1 MTSASFVQVRQVVV
15 GVPEV
20 APAAQ
25 RAQECLGLAPG
36 FADPLLEEIG
46 MADEC
51 MVLGDGRGFLE
62 YVAPLRPD
70 AGLQR
75 WLDRGAGAPGGY
87 ALSVQVSSLAPY
99 LPRLE
104 ALGVVVVA
112 DVEAYGYRLLQLHPK
127 KVGLLLELDEVPD
140 PDAWFWDSLPKEH
153 PADPQVDS
161 FASLEITSADPA
173 ASSALWA
180 ELFDVPVV
188 DSTIVLGSL
197 PITFVAGERAMI
209 SGIGLT
215 RSAGARLDAG
225 SVELDGVR
233 LDLR

>member
-1 MTSASFVQVRQVVV
+1 VTSAFTQVRQVVV

-51 MVLGDGRGFLE
+51 MVLGDGRSFLE
-62 YVAPLRPD
+62 YVAPTRPD

-104 ALGVVVVA
+104 ALGIAVVA

-140 PDAWFWDSLPKEH
+140 PDAWFWDSLEKQH
-153 PADPQVDS
+153 PTDPQVDS
-161 FASLEITSADPA
+161 FASLEITSPDPA
-173 ASSALWA
+173 AAAALWG
-180 ELFDVPVV
+180 ELFDVPVSG
-188 DSTIVLGSL
+188 STVMLGSL
-197 PITFVAGERAMI
+197 PVTFVAGERAMI

-215 RSAGARLDAG
+215 RSAGARVETG
-225 SVELDGVR
+225 SVGLDGVR